1 MSGLPQRQ
9 QLHRHLRGLLGLV
22 GSIGVLF
29 IPAALYAQDSS
40 LQPFQ
45 ASYVW
50 YWHGAEVALSRVTLT
65 HQSDDLWSYDSST
78 RPRGIGV
85 LHPERPDLHSLMRI
99 TDGQVTP
106 LQFKATGSGRQHD
119 ANVSFDWDHGRAT
132 GLYEGVEL
140 NLPVPAGVQDD
151 LSVQIAM
158 LAQLRAGKPLER
170 VMEIDKSSVREYDY
184 TRESDEALDTALG
197 RIDTTVY
204 ALHHPGSPRT
214 TRFWC
219 APSLGYIPLQ
229 VQQRRD
235 SGDGPRGVEWTMKIR
250 SLGHAP

>member
-1 MSGLPQRQ
+1 MSVLPQRQ
-9 QLHRHLRGLLGLV
+9 HLHRQLRGLFALAA
-22 GSIGVLF
+22 SIAMLF
-29 IPAALYAQDSS
+29 TPPALQAQDSE

-50 YWHGAEVALSRVTLT
+50 YWHGAEVALSRVSLT

-85 LHPERPDLHSLMRI
+85 FHPERPDLHSLMRI

-140 NLPVPAGVQDD
+140 NLPVTAGVQDD

-158 LAQLRAGKPLER
+158 LAQLRAGETPER

-184 TRESDEALDTALG
+184 TRESDVALDTALG

-235 SGDGPRGVEWTMKIR
+235 SADGSRGVEWTMKIR